1 MRRIKAILA
10 IGAAVGTMVTMS
22 APVMAQDFG
31 QEFSERRITSG
42 AANPTT
48 TIRNTGDNANLCT
61 PVQQVS
67 NTGNVANEQGVTQ
80 IGGPGTTTTP
90 QLVLPFG
97 FFVGSDGLVH
107 DNDGFIVGTVNDF
120 LVVPTTTDGFFTP
133 TTSGD
138 IDLTG
143 SEITIEPTESASC
156 DQTIN
161 QSAAA

>member
-1 MRRIKAILA
+1 MSRIKAILA
-10 IGAAVGTMVTMS
+10 IGVAVGTIVVMS
-22 APVMAQDFG
+22 APVMAQSQG
-31 QEFSERRITSG
+31 FSERRITSG

-48 TIRNTGDNANLCT
+48 TIGNTGDNANLCT

-90 QLVLPFG
+90 QLSLPFG

-138 IDLTG
+138 IDFEG
-143 SEITIEPTESASC
+143 STIDIEPTETASC

>member
-1 MRRIKAILA
+1 MSRIKAILMVVSMV
-10 IGAAVGTMVTMS
+10 AVVVVIS

-42 AANPTT
+42 PAAPKAA
-48 TIRNTGDNANLCT
+48 ISNTGDNVNLCA
-61 PVQQVS
+61 PVQQVA

-80 IGGPGTTTTP
+80 IGGPGTTT
-90 QLVLPFG
+90 QLALPFG

-107 DNDGFIVGTVNDF
+107 DNDGFIVGTVDDF
-120 LVVPTTTDGFFTP
+120 LVPVVDGFFVEP
-133 TTSGD
+133 ASGD

-143 SEITIEPTESASC
+143 SEINIESTETATC

-161 QSAAA
+161 QAAAA

>member
-1 MRRIKAILA
+1 MSRIKAILA
-10 IGAAVGTMVTMS
+10 IGVAVGTIVVMS
-22 APVMAQDFG
+22 APVMAQSQG
-31 QEFSERRITSG
+31 FSERRITSG

-48 TIRNTGDNANLCT
+48 TIRNTGDNVNLCT

-80 IGGPGTTTTP
+80 IDGPGITTTP
-90 QLVLPFG
+90 QLSLPFG

-138 IDLTG
+138 IDFEG
-143 SEITIEPTESASC
+143 STIDIEPTESSSC

>member
-1 MRRIKAILA
+1 MQRILLGLSLVAMLA
-10 IGAAVGTMVTMS
+10 LS
-22 APVMAQDFG
+22 ALPAMAQGFG

-48 TIRNTGDNANLCT
+48 TIGNTGDNANLCT

-80 IGGPGTTTTP
+80 IGGPGTATTP

-120 LVVPTTTDGFFTP
+120 LVPVADGFFVEP
-133 TTSGD
+133 TSGD

-143 SEITIEPTESASC
+143 SEITIEPTESATC

>member
-1 MRRIKAILA
+1 MSRIKAILA
-10 IGAAVGTMVTMS
+10 IGVAVGTIVVMS
-22 APVMAQDFG
+22 APVMAQSQG
-31 QEFSERRITSG
+31 FSERRITSG

-48 TIRNTGDNANLCT
+48 TIGNTGDNANLCT

-80 IGGPGTTTTP
+80 IGDPGTTTTP

-138 IDLTG
+138 IDFEG
-143 SEITIEPTESASC
+143 STIDIEPTESATC

>member
-1 MRRIKAILA
+1 MSRIKAILA
-10 IGAAVGTMVTMS
+10 IGVAVGTIVVMS
-22 APVMAQDFG
+22 APVMAQSQG
-31 QEFSERRITSG
+31 FSERRITSG

-48 TIRNTGDNANLCT
+48 TIGNTGDNANLCT

-138 IDLTG
+138 IDFEG
-143 SEITIEPTESASC
+143 STIDIEPTESATC

>member
-10 IGAAVGTMVTMS
+10 IAAAVGTMVTMS

-31 QEFSERRITSG
+31 QGFSERRITSG

-48 TIRNTGDNANLCT
+48 TIGNTGDNANLCT

-80 IGGPGTTTTP
+80 IGGPGTATTP

-120 LVVPTTTDGFFTP
+120 LVPVADGFFVEP
-133 TTSGD
+133 TSGD

-143 SEITIEPTESASC
+143 SEITIEPTESATC

>member
-1 MRRIKAILA
+1 MSRIKAILA
-10 IGAAVGTMVTMS
+10 IGVAVGTIVVMS
-22 APVMAQDFG
+22 APVMAQSQG
-31 QEFSERRITSG
+31 FSERRITSG

-48 TIRNTGDNANLCT
+48 TIGNTGDNANLCT

-138 IDLTG
+138 IDFEG
-143 SEITIEPTESASC
+143 STIDIEPTETASC

>member
-1 MRRIKAILA
+1 MSRIKAILA
-10 IGAAVGTMVTMS
+10 IGVAVGTIVVMS
-22 APVMAQDFG
+22 APVMAQSQG
-31 QEFSERRITSG
+31 FSERRITSG

-48 TIRNTGDNANLCT
+48 TIGNTGDNANLCT

-90 QLVLPFG
+90 QLSLPFG

-120 LVVPTTTDGFFTP
+120 LVPVADGFFVEP
-133 TTSGD
+133 TSGD

-143 SEITIEPTESASC
+143 SEITIEPTESATC